1 MTVTHRETGFI
12 AAENGVSR
20 AGEGAFARLKD
31 GRIMLAY
38 TEYYTADS
46 DDAGPAN
53 IAAVYSRDNGE
64 TWGEHRILLEKGA
77 DDCNIMS
84 VSFLS
89 AGEELIIFYLKKF
102 LKNGKTLCIPFLRRS
117 GDDGESW
124 SEEQRIG
131 KRDLYYVVNN
141 DRVIRLKN
149 GRIIVPAAIIDPFAV
164 RPENGAALCFITSDD
179 NGYTWTEQ
187 KQELTLPF
195 DNRMGLEE
203 PGLYEHN
210 DGSLWC
216 YIRTHLGCQYSS
228 ISYDSGESWSAP
240 EPMPFFSSPASPMLV
255 KKVCNATVA
264 IFNPIPGY
272 TSRPEELWGRTPYL
286 LAISETD
293 AYPHNGEGFT
303 VRYML
308 ETDRSNN
315 YCYPAILDNGTDF
328 LIAYYHSNGTGC
340 PLNSLKIVKVC
351 IME

>member
-38 TEYYTADS
+38 TEYYTANSEDN
-46 DDAGPAN
+46 GPAN

-64 TWGEHRILLEKGA
+64 SWGEHRILLEKGA
-77 DDCNIMS
+77 DDYNIMS
-84 VSFLS
+84 VSFLT
-89 AGEELIIFYLKKF
+89 AGEELIIFYLKKYPV
-102 LKNGKTLCIPFLRRS
+102 NGKVVCIPVLRRS
-117 GDDGESW
+117 CDDGESW
-124 SEEQRIG
+124 SEEQRVG

-141 DRVIRLKN
+141 DRVIRLKS
-149 GRIIVPAAIIDPFAV
+149 GRIIVPASIIDPFKA
-164 RPENGAALCFITSDD
+164 RPKNGAALCFITSDD
-179 NGYTWTEQ
+179 NGYTWTEK
-187 KQELTLPF
+187 KQELSLPF

-228 ISYDSGESWSAP
+228 FSYDAGESWSAP
-240 EPMPFFSSPASPMLV
+240 EPMPFFSSPSSPMLV

-272 TSRPEELWGRTPYL
+272 TSRPQELWGRTPYL
-286 LAISETD
+286 LAISKTD
-293 AYPHNGEGFT
+293 AYPHNGEGFA
-303 VRYML
+303 VSYML
-308 ETDRSNN
+308 ENDRSNN

-328 LIAYYHSNGTGC
+328 LIAYYHSNGTGY
-340 PLNSLKIVKVC
+340 PLNSLKTVKVY
-351 IME
+351 IAE